1 MHTPV
6 PFLKMVTWKSISWDA
21 EKLDFPDE
29 QYLNWLTENGEFDK
43 LQMFISNFD
52 NFKKD
57 RENKQLDS
65 LLADERLVSEYLL
78 CWGFIERVEEF
89 IKKLSTKNSIDDLLQ
104 NYGQGIVE
112 AIINNKLNLTDEIQE
127 IVKSII
133 DVNDYSEQ
141 LVDIQNVH
149 NNADTL
155 SRILIDVKESRKTFI
170 DKYLRYEEE
179 AGQDKN
185 CPLCGYSWKDADE
198 LKAKFDTQADQIE
211 QLINKS
217 GTELNLKLEN
227 LSQKYISPIRKQLNE
242 FQSNNPVNEE
252 FVRKLKEASINYKN
266 LEVMSKQFEVLD
278 IKILPLLNDNPLST
292 ENIKLV
298 ELRSIVNDKK
308 HVVNPEK
315 IQPYFGTIFLQVF
328 DENYKNVSS
337 IDETAVLNKRKYIE
351 WQYSLH
357 QSAFIKKLEK
367 EYDDLVNQFKNA
379 TLVKKK
385 IESLKKIYATSL
397 ASYQKSLIENIEI
410 LFHIYSGRISQEG
423 KGSLGLF
430 IDSDKN
436 GIRFL
441 ENHTK
446 QHDAIFTMSSGQLA
460 TLVIAFTL
468 ALNKRY
474 SQNKFLFIDDPIQTL
489 DELNVAGLI
498 ELLRN
503 DFSDRQIFIST
514 HEDMMSAY
522 MRYKF
527 KKFGLGAQRLNF
539 KESQLAIN

>member
-527 KKFGLGAQRLNF
+527 KKFGLGAQRLSLSNLHEVNF
-539 KESQLAIN
+539 